1 VAERTGRV
9 DGKVVL
15 LFGAGS
21 ADEGWGNGKAAA
33 VAYAREGARVVC
45 VDVDREAAE
54 TTARVIAGEGGAAMA
69 LTADVTDAASIGA
82 AVRATTDR
90 WARIDVLHNNVGI
103 NLPGGAAEASEESWR
118 RVIDVNLTSVFLT
131 CKAVL
136 PIMEAQGAGAII
148 NISSLAAIRWTGY
161 PYISYSASKAAV
173 GQFTRAVA
181 VEYAAKGIRA
191 NAILPGI
198 IDTPH
203 VYRQIAGYHGGV
215 EEMRA
220 KRASIVPMK
229 RQGDGWDVA
238 WAAVFLASDEAKFI
252 TGVELPVD
260 GGHSCTVAGSLPA

>member
-1 VAERTGRV
+1 MSGRLQDRVAIV
-9 DGKVVL
+9 S
-15 LFGAGS
+15 GAGS
-21 ADEGWGNGKAAA
+21 SGPGWGNGKAAA
-33 VAYAREGARVVC
+33 VLFAREGAKVVC
-45 VDVDREAAE
+45 VDLVESAAAE
-54 TTARVIAGEGGAAMA
+54 TASLIADEGGAALA

-82 AVRATTDR
+82 AVRGTTDR
-90 WARIDVLHNNVGI
+90 WGRIDVLHNNVGI
-103 NLPGGAAEASEESWR
+103 NLPGGAVEASEESWR

-181 VEYAAKGIRA
+181 VEYAARGIRA

-198 IDTPH
+198 LDTPH

-220 KRASIVPMK
+220 KRAAVVPMK